1 MRLVDLYWPVAQ
13 MVERLTVNQ
22 MVAGSSPA
30 GSAILR
36 GVAVVAY
43 QPHKLVVAGSSPAPA
58 TIKNKKHFLCFLF
71 FIIVQDEKRTPN
83 FKHIMRKN
91 LGERYSVPFDS

>member
-43 QPHKLVVAGSSPAPA
+43 QPHKLVVAGSSPAP
-58 TIKNKKHFLCFLF
+58 
-71 FIIVQDEKRTPN
+71 
-83 FKHIMRKN
+83 
-91 LGERYSVPFDS
+91 

>member
-58 TIKNKKHFLCFLF
+58 THARPTNRAETVNRMGNRNL
-71 FIIVQDEKRTPN
+71 
-83 FKHIMRKN
+83 HIWQ
-91 LGERYSVPFDS
+91 

>member
-30 GSAILR
+30 VSTKIKSRHLLKTEDVDFSLCKKYVIMKQKRGNKRELYKTSKRVLR
-36 GVAVVAY
+36 KA
-43 QPHKLVVAGSSPAPA
+43 Q
-58 TIKNKKHFLCFLF
+58 
-71 FIIVQDEKRTPN
+71 
-83 FKHIMRKN
+83 
-91 LGERYSVPFDS
+91 

>member
-43 QPHKLVVAGSSPAPA
+43 QPHKLVVAGSSPAAA
-58 TIKNKKHFLCFLF
+58 TTALPFWA
-71 FIIVQDEKRTPN
+71 KRYYN
-83 FKHIMRKN
+83 SGGLMSGALINGADIHYR
-91 LGERYSVPFDS
+91 

>member
-30 GSAILR
+30 A
-36 GVAVVAY
+36 
-43 QPHKLVVAGSSPAPA
+43 A
-58 TIKNKKHFLCFLF
+58 TTALPFWA
-71 FIIVQDEKRTPN
+71 KRYYN
-83 FKHIMRKN
+83 SGGLMSGALINGADIHYR
-91 LGERYSVPFDS
+91 

>member
-22 MVAGSSPA
+22 MVVGSSPA

-43 QPHKLVVAGSSPAPA
+43 QPHKLVVAGSSPAPPRNHA
-58 TIKNKKHFLCFLF
+58 RPTNRAETVNRMGNRNL
-71 FIIVQDEKRTPN
+71 
-83 FKHIMRKN
+83 HIWQ
-91 LGERYSVPFDS
+91 

>member
-43 QPHKLVVAGSSPAPA
+43 QPHKLVVVGSNPTSAPMPVHIRGGYSINRSGNE
-58 TIKNKKHFLCFLF
+58 TVMSGSDDFL
-71 FIIVQDEKRTPN
+71 QDFRVKPCCDPTA
-83 FKHIMRKN
+83 
-91 LGERYSVPFDS
+91 

>member
-58 TIKNKKHFLCFLF
+58 T
-71 FIIVQDEKRTPN
+71 
-83 FKHIMRKN
+83 N
-91 LGERYSVPFDS
+91 LIRMSIATMQIHEGVCERFGFAPENLNWGGKCHDSWSRQARF

>member
-1 MRLVDLYWPVAQ
+1 MRLVDLYWPIAQ
-13 MVERLTVNQ
+13 VVERQTVNLD
-22 MVAGSSPA
+22 VADSSPA

-58 TIKNKKHFLCFLF
+58 TMPVPRI
-71 FIIVQDEKRTPN
+71 
-83 FKHIMRKN
+83 
-91 LGERYSVPFDS
+91 ERRL

>member
-43 QPHKLVVAGSSPAPA
+43 QPHKLVVVGSNPTSAPMPVHIRGGYSINRSGNE
-58 TIKNKKHFLCFLF
+58 TVMSGSDDF
-71 FIIVQDEKRTPN
+71 FAR
-83 FKHIMRKN
+83 F
-91 LGERYSVPFDS
+91 

>member
-58 TIKNKKHFLCFLF
+58 TMPVPRTERRRFLSKTGAIRQAKYEPAPWLT
-71 FIIVQDEKRTPN
+71 V
-83 FKHIMRKN
+83 
-91 LGERYSVPFDS
+91 

>member
-58 TIKNKKHFLCFLF
+58 TTLNDGMESEHFFWNVQVSYRRCLC
-71 FIIVQDEKRTPN
+71 
-83 FKHIMRKN
+83 
-91 LGERYSVPFDS
+91 

>member
-36 GVAVVAY
+36 GVAVVAFHFDLVKVGCSI
-43 QPHKLVVAGSSPAPA
+43 QPPA
-58 TIKNKKHFLCFLF
+58 TI
-71 FIIVQDEKRTPN
+71 E
-83 FKHIMRKN
+83 
-91 LGERYSVPFDS
+91 Y

>member
-58 TIKNKKHFLCFLF
+58 TTETEPSFYFGSVSFLF
-71 FIIVQDEKRTPN
+71 FSNIFLTLLNQQA
-83 FKHIMRKN
+83 
-91 LGERYSVPFDS
+91 

>member
-43 QPHKLVVAGSSPAPA
+43 QPHKLVVAGSSPATA
-58 TIKNKKHFLCFLF
+58 TTALPFWA
-71 FIIVQDEKRTPN
+71 KRYY
-83 FKHIMRKN
+83 K
-91 LGERYSVPFDS
+91 

>member
-58 TIKNKKHFLCFLF
+58 TKIKCRKSFIYKGFGAFLF
-71 FIIVQDEKRTPN
+71 FVV
-83 FKHIMRKN
+83 FH
-91 LGERYSVPFDS
+91 

>member
-1 MRLVDLYWPVAQ
+1 MRLVDLYWLVAQ

-58 TIKNKKHFLCFLF
+58 TMP
-71 FIIVQDEKRTPN
+71 VPRT
-83 FKHIMRKN
+83 
-91 LGERYSVPFDS
+91 ERRL